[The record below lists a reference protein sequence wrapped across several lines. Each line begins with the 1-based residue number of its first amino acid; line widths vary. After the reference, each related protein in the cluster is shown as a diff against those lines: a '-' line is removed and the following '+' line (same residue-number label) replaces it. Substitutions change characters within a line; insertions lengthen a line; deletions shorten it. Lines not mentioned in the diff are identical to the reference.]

1 MVLPELEAE
10 LSTADLTLNLTPA
23 CRTDSLRSYAAK
35 RCGAA
40 AKALI
45 VVFLSIGDF

>member
-23 CRTDSLRSYAAK
+23 CRTDSLRRYAAG

-40 AKALI
+40 EKH
-45 VVFLSIGDF
+45 SSQGDAP